1 MNMSNVK
8 LLHCLIVDDEP
19 LARDILRQYIAN
31 LPMLQLAGEC
41 SSAIEAIGFLQM
53 NTVDLIF
60 LDIQMPQLTGIE
72 FVRSLQSPPKIIF
85 TTAYAEFA
93 LQGYELDVADYLLKP
108 ITFDRFVKAVKK
120 VYQHTALTKPFGS
133 TLITQEF
140 NNNDGYL
147 YFRVDRKMVKVQLN
161 DICYIE
167 GMKDYVKVITVGGVH
182 VTKQSLS
189 AVEAML
195 PSNLFIRAH
204 KSYIVALKKIKSFT
218 NEIIELEK
226 TELPIGKLYK
236 NEVLKL
242 LGGYN

>member
-1 MNMSNVK
+1 MNMSEITK
-8 LLHCLIVDDEP
+8 LQCLVVDDEP
-19 LARDILRQYIAN
+19 LARDILRQYITH
-31 LPMLQLAGEC
+31 LPMLELAGEC
-41 SSAIEAIGFLQM
+41 SSAIEAIGLLQLS
-53 NTVDLIF
+53 NVDLIF

-72 FVRSLQSPPKIIF
+72 FVRALKSPPKIIF

-108 ITFDRFVKAVKK
+108 ITFDRFVKAVHK
-120 VYQHTALTKPFGS
+120 VYQHTVNTKSIGS
-133 TLITQEF
+133 DHVIMNT
-140 NNNDGYL
+140 NNGDGYV

-167 GMKDYVKVITVGGVH
+167 GMKDYVKVVTAGGVYI
-182 VTKQSLS
+182 TKQSLTS
-189 AVEAML
+189 VEAML

-204 KSYIVALKKIKSFT
+204 RSYIVALKKVKSFT

-236 NEVLKL
+236 SDVLRL
-242 LGGYN
+242 LGGNN